1 MIGWMMLLERF
12 DAWDKRAFDRVARS
26 DLPVLD
32 ALLPHLSSAAD
43 NSVLWGLVAGVLMMT
58 GRPRLQR
65 AGVRGLLAISLAS
78 PLTSMVVKQAIR
90 RPRPLT
96 DLIPVIRRRRVPASS
111 SLPSGHSA
119 SAVAFAVAVAR
130 DAPLPVATS
139 VTLLAA
145 GVAASRVYV
154 GAHYPGDVL
163 AGVAVGAAAGWS
175 ARGCGRWLRRTL
187 AACAAPRE
195 IRRGRCWPG
204 RSGSSAAA
212 AGS

>member
-1 MIGWMMLLERF
+1 MMLLERL
-12 DAWDKRAFDRVARS
+12 DAWDKRAFDRVARA

-43 NSVLWGLVAGVLMMT
+43 NSVLWGLVAGVLMLT

-96 DLIPVIRRRRVPASS
+96 DLIPVIRRRRVPSSS

-130 DAPLPVATS
+130 DAPLPVAAP
-139 VTLLAA
+139 VMLLAA
-145 GVAASRVYV
+145 AVAASRVYV

-175 ARGCGRWLRRTL
+175 VRGCGRGAGRWVRRAL
-187 AACAAPRE
+187 AGQAAP
-195 IRRGRCWPG
+195 
-204 RSGSSAAA
+204 
-212 AGS
+212 

>member
-43 NSVLWGLVAGVLMMT
+43 NSVLWGLVAGLLMMT

-90 RPRPLT
+90 RPRPIT

-145 GVAASRVYV
+145 AVAASRVYV

-163 AGVAVGAAAGWS
+163 AGIAVGAAAGWS
-175 ARGCGRWLRRTL
+175 APGCGRWLRRAL
-187 AACAAPRE
+187 AAYAAPRE
-195 IRRGRCWPG
+195 VRRGRCWPG
-204 RSGSSAAA
+204 RSASSAAT

>member
-1 MIGWMMLLERF
+1 MLLLKRF
-12 DAWDKRAFDRVARS
+12 DAWDKQVFDRIARA
-26 DLPVLD
+26 DLPLLD

-65 AGVRGLLAISLAS
+65 AGLRGLLAISLAS
-78 PLTSMVVKQAIR
+78 PLTSMVAKQAFR

-96 DLIPVIRRRRVPASS
+96 DLIPVIRRRRVPTSS

-130 DAPLPVATS
+130 DAPLPVAAP

-154 GAHYPGDVL
+154 GAHYPGDVI
-163 AGVAVGAAAGWS
+163 AGIAVGAAAGWA
-175 ARGCGRWLRRTL
+175 ARSYGRHLL
-187 AACAAPRE
+187 ATTYPRQV
-195 IRRGRCWPG
+195 RRGKR
-204 RSGSSAAA
+204 GSDGGMRPVASRT
-212 AGS
+212 

>member
-43 NSVLWGLVAGVLMMT
+43 NSVLWGLVAGLLMMT

-145 GVAASRVYV
+145 AVAASRVYV

-163 AGVAVGAAAGWS
+163 AGIAVGAAAGWS
-175 ARGCGRWLRRTL
+175 ARGCGRRLYRTL
-187 AACAAPRE
+187 AAYAAPQEVRP
-195 IRRGRCWPG
+195 GRCWRG
-204 RSGSSAAA
+204 RSGSSAAT